1 MAAPLPS
8 LYFLMCADNVSKR
21 ARALRLIDRSI
32 MPALVS
38 ACTRSILILL
48 NKFING
54 GMRYRAAE
62 AYIVRLIILCCV
74 VRGSTLWF
82 SLMRFEVGMHTVHIA
97 MSFKYRFLWFLVSEA
112 MLFFRFFWCYF
123 HFSWSVDYKT
133 RRFPNKFVVTLD
145 AWAVPLFN
153 TLVLISSRF
162 SLTWGH
168 HALVMGFQDACVCAM
183 VITIMQRVVFS
194 YFQYE
199 EYKCCTYCINNG
211 SFASIFYMATGF
223 HRAHVQIRTVFL
235 IYNLFRVSQGEF
247 HKYRMLRFICGT
259 WYWHFVDIVWIF
271 LFITMYAPH
280 TKFFA

>member
-1 MAAPLPS
+1 MSPTPL

-82 SLMRFEVGMHTVHIA
+82 SLMWFEVGMHTVHIA

-112 MLFFRFFWCYF
+112 MLFFMECG
-123 HFSWSVDYKT
+123 SSCSLLCT
-133 RRFPNKFVVTLD
+133 RPTL
-145 AWAVPLFN
+145 N
-153 TLVLISSRF
+153 
-162 SLTWGH
+162 SLRKGAGQTQA
-168 HALVMGFQDACVCAM
+168 AL
-183 VITIMQRVVFS
+183 
-194 YFQYE
+194 
-199 EYKCCTYCINNG
+199 
-211 SFASIFYMATGF
+211 
-223 HRAHVQIRTVFL
+223 
-235 IYNLFRVSQGEF
+235 
-247 HKYRMLRFICGT
+247 
-259 WYWHFVDIVWIF
+259 
-271 LFITMYAPH
+271 
-280 TKFFA
+280 